1 MTGKERMQAALL
13 GEPVDRIPIWLREGF
28 ELDKSLPSK
37 ENFLRGWKQDP
48 LYREILEHVEPHV
61 DMKKSWGLGDF
72 LNRFLM
78 IPPRFIHFGEPSV
91 EGERLVRNGTIVTPR
106 GSLTYKNAW
115 MWHNGNSWMVEYPV
129 NSLEELKMV
138 AEVPFD
144 VDRRELEQK
153 LAAHTKARSSVGDR
167 GVLELSFSSPIVVIS
182 GLMNLELFL
191 ELSYTERDYFHKL
204 LNIITERILAVADS
218 LFAEGKLETTVNIG
232 GSEQCTPPLM
242 APQAFDEYVVPYD
255 GAIIK
260 RLKRAGVMVNVH
272 CHGKVRHALKCMA
285 EMGVDSTDPVEPPPA
300 GDVSFEEARGIV
312 GDRMTLVG
320 NLEWDEFTHL
330 TPGEIRKRVRK
341 VCSLG
346 RDRVIL
352 AASAGPT
359 THITPRVADNI
370 KAFVDAGLEYG

>member
-1 MTGKERMQAALL
+1 
-13 GEPVDRIPIWLREGF
+13 
-28 ELDKSLPSK
+28 
-37 ENFLRGWKQDP
+37 
-48 LYREILEHVEPHV
+48 
-61 DMKKSWGLGDF
+61 
-72 LNRFLM
+72 
-78 IPPRFIHFGEPSV
+78 
-91 EGERLVRNGTIVTPR
+91 
-106 GSLTYKNAW
+106 
-115 MWHNGNSWMVEYPV
+115 
-129 NSLEELKMV
+129 
-138 AEVPFD
+138 
-144 VDRRELEQK
+144 
-153 LAAHTKARSSVGDR
+153 
-167 GVLELSFSSPIVVIS
+167 
-182 GLMNLELFL
+182 
-191 ELSYTERDYFHKL
+191 
-204 LNIITERILAVADS
+204 
-218 LFAEGKLETTVNIG
+218 
-232 GSEQCTPPLM
+232 M

-346 RDRVIL
+346 KDRVIL

-359 THITPRVADNI
+359 TYITPRVADNI